1 MRSVLWSG
9 LVLCTV
15 FWMGCSSG
23 RETGGE
29 SAGQEPEI
37 KRIPVIL
44 DTDIGSDI
52 DDTWAVALLLNCA
65 ELDPRLIVTASG
77 DTRARA
83 RLAAR
88 FLEVAGRA
96 DIPVG
101 IGRFEGEEDLP
112 QAPWVGDY
120 ELDRYPGT
128 IYEDGIEAM
137 LQCIRESPAPV
148 VLVVLGPATNIAAAL
163 ARDPSIVDKARVV
176 AMSGSVDV
184 GYDGKPEPEPEYN
197 VRRDRGATR
206 AMYEAGWDVLL
217 APLDTAG
224 TIRLEGERYRRVVV
238 SQKPEIRAL
247 LENYRI
253 WASRVDWTQVD
264 PDVGSSVLFD
274 TLAVALAVDNRW
286 VDVDEVR
293 LEVTDDGW
301 TRRSE
306 EGTRVRAALRWVDR
320 EAYYDWLVD
329 RLLR

>member
-1 MRSVLWSG
+1 
-9 LVLCTV
+9 
-15 FWMGCSSG
+15 
-23 RETGGE
+23 
-29 SAGQEPEI
+29 
-37 KRIPVIL
+37 
-44 DTDIGSDI
+44 
-52 DDTWAVALLLNCA
+52 
-65 ELDPRLIVTASG
+65 
-77 DTRARA
+77 
-83 RLAAR
+83 
-88 FLEVAGRA
+88 
-96 DIPVG
+96 
-101 IGRFEGEEDLP
+101 
-112 QAPWVGDY
+112 
-120 ELDRYPGT
+120 
-128 IYEDGIEAM
+128 
-137 LQCIRESPAPV
+137 
-148 VLVVLGPATNIAAAL
+148 
-163 ARDPSIVDKARVV
+163 
-176 AMSGSVDV
+176 V

-197 VRRDRGATR
+197 VRRDPGATR

-253 WASRVDWTQVD
+253 WAPRVDWTQVD